1 MLQKG
6 EYMVDSK
13 KFTFS
18 ETEDFYSHLNMKIL
32 LMQIIGKQKE
42 LVKIFFLK
50 KKKKGEYHDLHVQSN
65 TLLVVDVFN
74 NFQSMS

>member
-1 MLQKG
+1 MRKG

-13 KFTFS
+13 KFNETSFS
-18 ETEDFYSHLNMKIL
+18 ETEDFYSHLKIL

-42 LVKIFFLK
+42 LVKIFKQK
-50 KKKKGEYHDLHVQSN
+50 KTKGEYHDLYVQSN
-65 TLLVVDVFN
+65 TLLLVDVFN